1 MIESRRRPG
10 IPEKQQQGF
19 IRTGSEGFA
28 DSMVLFP
35 RLKEWENH
43 IALQALREK
52 KTVDE
57 LRSITPFRQ
66 YLGVERRA
74 YDAGTQ
80 PWEHSFTTLFAA
92 SPSIDLLVSLGN
104 FHTIRTWT
112 WSLAQRSPD
121 LQLPLEDFFQ
131 DALYRIVP
139 GQAKAYDPSYGS
151 SFTSF
156 VVEMLKKRFSAFAKT
171 HKREQSAP
179 VGYEEKA
186 ATKKGR
192 PAARRERVM
201 LMSLDAP
208 MQHTETP
215 QTVFEFLE
223 TTRHVPQDTTQAEDR
238 EAKGKIH
245 LLSQLAGLNDKQEE
259 TLVAMFIY
267 GGDTKLI
274 SELRR
279 STSRSV
285 RGQRQTALERIQELG
300 YETVNGILTGKNA
313 SQRR

>member
-1 MIESRRRPG
+1 MRI
-10 IPEKQQQGF
+10 
-19 IRTGSEGFA
+19 
-28 DSMVLFP
+28 FP
-35 RLKEWENH
+35 RLKEGENQ
-43 IALQALREK
+43 IALQALREG

-66 YLGVERRA
+66 YLGVESKA
-74 YDAGTQ
+74 YASGTQ
-80 PWEHSFTTLFAA
+80 PWEHSFTTLFSA
-92 SPSIDLLVSLGN
+92 SPSIDMLVSFGN
-104 FHTIRTWT
+104 FPTIRTWT
-112 WSLAQRSPD
+112 WTFAQKYPT
-121 LQLPLEDFFQ
+121 LNFPLEQFFQ

-151 SFTSF
+151 SFNSF

-171 HKREQSAP
+171 HKREQSSP

-201 LMSLDAP
+201 LMSLDAS
-208 MQHTETP
+208 MQNTETP

-238 EAKGKIH
+238 EARDKIH

-274 SELRR
+274 AQLRR
-279 STSRSV
+279 KTSRSV
-285 RGQRQTALERIQELG
+285 RGQRQTALEKIQELG
-300 YETVNGILTGKNA
+300 YETVNGILTGTTPP
-313 SQRR
+313 QRG